1 MALLPRSFSETT
13 RVVSNS
19 GYDRLVGKRIVPI
32 GCWAHARRRFF
43 EALSEGRVAKVALA
57 AMQKLYRLERQA
69 RKESLSG
76 DALLAFRREHAT
88 PVLNDLKK
96 YLESKRSHVLPQS
109 LTGKAI
115 GYALRNWG
123 TLERYVEVPLAE
135 IDNNTAENSIR
146 PIALGRKNWL
156 FLGHRNAGQGAATI
170 LSLVGTCLRLKIDP
184 AVYLRDVIEQM
195 TRDPSRAAELT
206 PRRWHA
212 AEVCPEAENATP

>member
-1 MALLPRSFSETT
+1 
-13 RVVSNS
+13 
-19 GYDRLVGKRIVPI
+19 
-32 GCWAHARRRFF
+32 
-43 EALSEGRVAKVALA
+43 VAKVALA
-57 AMQKLYRLERQA
+57 AMQKLYRLEPKA

-109 LTGKAI
+109 LTGKAF

-135 IDNNTAENSIR
+135 IDNNSAENSIR

-184 AVYLRDVIEQM
+184 AVYLRDVIKQM

-206 PRRWHA
+206 PRRWRA
-212 AEVCPEAENATP
+212 AEVCPEAANATP